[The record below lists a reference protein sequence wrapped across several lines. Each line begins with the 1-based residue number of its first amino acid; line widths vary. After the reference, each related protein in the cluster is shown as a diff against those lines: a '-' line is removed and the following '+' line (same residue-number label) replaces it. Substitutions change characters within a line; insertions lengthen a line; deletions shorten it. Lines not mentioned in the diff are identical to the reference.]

1 MVHPEDRIARLLPL
15 LRANGRCPTSFLGLG
30 PDMEAKFTREGT
42 GFVAYRRGRRADV
55 ILGDPVCPTREAATL
70 LRSFADRSRPRTV
83 AAVAVTEMGA
93 ASYREA
99 GYQGLVAGAEA
110 VVNLGSFSLTNPR
123 QNNVRRSARHAEQA
137 GVAVEE
143 IDTNLLTTNGFAEE
157 FQRITSEWLRTR
169 RTGLFSFIVG
179 SPFMTGWDLCW
190 HFVARS
196 SRGIEGFAIIYP
208 IFPTRAAYL
217 DITRRRPDAP
227 NGTMDLLLST
237 AFRQLRQE
245 EVSKVYLGM
254 IPCAPTEGDDR
265 GARGLLMRLA
275 FSRMDALYPMQTEYF
290 FKRKFAT
297 QWEPRYAFF
306 SPRLSL
312 SGLHAIYR
320 SLWPGGTSEILRH
333 KFSERAARKSRRRR
347 AR

>member
-1 MVHPEDRIARLLPL
+1 
-15 LRANGRCPTSFLGLG
+15 
-30 PDMEAKFTREGT
+30 MEAEFTPHGT

-55 ILGDPVCPTREAATL
+55 ILGDPVCPTPEAATL
-70 LRSFADRSRPRTV
+70 LRSFAERSRPRTV
-83 AAVAVTEMGA
+83 AAVAVTEVGA
-93 ASYREA
+93 PSYLEA
-99 GYQGLVAGAEA
+99 GYEGFVAGAEA
-110 VVNLGSFSLTNPR
+110 VVNLESFSLTNPR
-123 QNNVRRSARHAEQA
+123 QKNVRRSARHAEKA
-137 GVAVEE
+137 GVAIEE
-143 IDTNLLTTNGFAEE
+143 IDADLLATNGFAEE

-179 SPFMTGWDLCW
+179 LPFMQGWDLCW

-196 SRGIEGFAIIYP
+196 GRGIEAFVIIYP

-237 AFRQLRQE
+237 AFYRLRRE
-245 EVSKVYLGM
+245 GVSRVYLGM
-254 IPCAPTEGDDR
+254 IPCASTEDDDR
-265 GARGLLMRLA
+265 GALGLLMRLA
-275 FSRMDALYPMQTEYF
+275 FSGMDALYPMQTEYF

-297 QWEPRYAFF
+297 RWEPRYAYF

-333 KFSERAARKSRRRR
+333 KISDRVARRSRLRR